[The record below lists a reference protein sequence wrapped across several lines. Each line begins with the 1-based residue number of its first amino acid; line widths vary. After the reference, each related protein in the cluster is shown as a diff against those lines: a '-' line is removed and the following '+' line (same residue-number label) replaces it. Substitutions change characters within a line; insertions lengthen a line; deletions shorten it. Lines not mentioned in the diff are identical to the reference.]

1 LILLNGF
8 DNIIEIHRDSR
19 SITYSGIQSANGRPS
34 IIKYFPFEKLTSS
47 HIVQLTYEYE
57 QAKYIE
63 SEHVSKVYGFEKVRE
78 QNWNGLMFFMENPP
92 GISLRLY
99 LISKKIHV
107 RELLDIAIQIAQGLK
122 ELHRYEIIHSD
133 INPNA
138 IIVNPETRN
147 IKIRD
152 FGFNSITAYK
162 TEEIYNPEIL
172 RNNLP
177 YISPEQTGRTSRKID
192 YRSDFYSLGMTLY
205 EALTGEPPFP
215 SQDPLE
221 IIHAHMTRQPQPSPE
236 AKDAIPQMVYSII
249 MKLIAKNPESRYQSA
264 HGIISDL
271 QECMNQLKSSGRIE
285 VFTPGKNDIHD
296 RFIIP
301 QKLYGRKNEIDN
313 LTTLFEQTR
322 QGPSRFSLVSGPG
335 GIGKSTLIHELHRP
349 VTRHKG
355 YFALGKFNSLN
366 SDMPYSALIQAFQG
380 LIKQIL
386 TESDERL
393 QIWKSA
399 LLEAVGSNGRII
411 TDIVPEAELLIGR
424 QAEVPETGPEESQ
437 NRFKFFLKKFVSIFG
452 NENHP
457 LVLALEDLQWAD
469 SSSLAL
475 LQNLAAESG
484 LSYILFIGSYRND
497 SDQREFSAWLENLKQ
512 LKSEI
517 SDLKLEPLS
526 LSDVTELIIDTLKS
540 PADACRSLAELI
552 YRKTGG
558 NPFFVKQFLKRL
570 NEDDILVYTTA
581 VGWHWD
587 LNRIQMM
594 QATDNVIE
602 LMIER
607 ISRMQATS
615 IEILKIAAIIG
626 NRFNPE
632 ILAEVCDKPVN
643 DIIID
648 LNESIQNELIILVP
662 PYYTFSH
669 DRIHE
674 SILSIISDS
683 ELNELHNRIGNA
695 MLGCAPA
702 ENMPEIVFNTLDH
715 FNRSLDQVT
724 DPAQKKAIIQMN
736 ILAANKAKLSNAY
749 ASAVKYLDYAI
760 SLLPPD
766 MWEKDYETAF
776 SIFLEKA
783 SAQYLAGIIPE
794 DESLFNTLLIRAQ
807 TSTDKA
813 KIYSLLIVLRSH
825 QNRIDEAIGLGIKV
839 CKLFN
844 LKFSPN
850 PGMSSIFTEFLRVR
864 KSLKKVTI
872 HELYNKPEIKDR
884 GILQLMDLLVKIAVP
899 AYHSNLESHRKLLFL
914 ITLKLLALTLKH
926 GNSKYSAFAYVAYG
940 AIIGAVRGE
949 YQKGYELGRLGITL
963 DNKYSDLE
971 LRARIYHLFG
981 SMIGFWN
988 QPFNEYIEYFTTAFQ
1003 TGIAMGDFLFTSF
1016 SILNIFF
1023 HSFRKG
1029 KDINSLIL
1037 IYETH
1042 LNFIKLS
1049 RFSLGLDIFNIF
1061 YAMIYNL
1068 KGIGGAQGIIPDV
1081 DDDPALMIRI
1091 GKNRYVL
1098 HLYYLTRII
1107 SSYMFGDYDK
1117 ALEMASLMEKEA
1129 DRFLYAVVHIEE
1141 YYLYYGLAI
1150 AGNFDSLTP
1159 GSRKRYAK
1167 ILEKSVH
1174 KLKLWSDTCQ
1184 ENFLHLYL
1192 LLKAELL
1199 RIHGRDLEALNCYG
1213 QAIQHSQK
1221 NGYINHEAI
1230 ICERAADFHI
1240 RLGNPI
1246 SAGAHVNQALNCFRQ
1261 WGADMKVRDIERKFS
1276 LYLQQTPTGE
1286 VTSTRLLNYAS
1297 IVNSLQAISSEII
1310 TEDLLKKLMKIAL
1323 ENAGADRGFF
1333 ITVEANSAT
1342 IVAETTMTDDIRTIV
1357 KSIPYDVK
1365 KDLLIP
1371 VINYVMRSKKCL
1383 VIHDARREEN
1393 IPLDQYPEDS
1403 RPMSVLCLP
1412 IERHAKLTGIL
1423 YLENRIVAGAFT
1435 ADHIEILQLLSSQAA
1450 ISLEIAQLYDKLT
1463 QEITQHWKAETA
1475 LRNSEDRYRLV
1486 VESMNEG
1493 ISVLDEVGRL
1503 KFVNTR
1509 FCEMIGYERN
1519 EILGVPLERYLA
1531 ETSVAILKQQLLRRR
1546 RGEHEPYEI
1555 GLMKKDGRIISTIV
1569 SPRPI
1574 YDTEGNFAGSF
1585 GLFTDITEKKKMEE
1599 DLLKASKIE
1608 TLGVFAGGIAHDFNN
1623 LLTAIIGNISLARL
1637 NIPQDDQTFAILAE
1651 AENASLRAKDL
1662 THQLLTFSKGGAP
1675 IKKTTS
1681 IKKLLRQTIDFA
1693 LSGSNIVCIYTI
1705 QNDLWN
1711 AEIDEG
1717 QISQVIHNLVINAMQ
1732 AMQEG
1737 GAIEVKAKNVI
1748 VDEQSLVP
1756 LKPGHYIWIEITDQ
1770 GTGIPPENQKYIFD
1784 PYFTTK
1790 ENGSGLGLTVS
1801 YSIIKRHEGI
1811 ITFESEFGRGTA
1823 FIMYL
1828 PSSKSRIM
1836 DQLVDEQKN
1845 VLASGRCLVMDDD
1858 EVVLRV
1864 AGNMLT
1870 HLGISAD
1877 FATHGQEAIDL
1888 YMKSMETDH
1897 PYDIIIMDLTVPG
1910 KMGGKETIARLK
1922 EINPAIKAIVSS
1934 GYSNDP
1940 VMANYTKYGFKDV
1953 VAKPYRIEDLR
1964 AVINRVMIS
1973 E

>member
-1 LILLNGF
+1 MILLNGF

-19 SITYSGIQSANGRPS
+19 SITYSGIQSANGRPA

-78 QNWNGLMFFMENPP
+78 QNWNGLMFYIENPP

-99 LISKKIHV
+99 LISKKIQA
-107 RELLDIAIQIAQGLK
+107 RELLDIGIQIAQGLK

-133 INPNA
+133 INPNT
-138 IIVNPETRN
+138 ILVNPETRN
-147 IKIRD
+147 VKIRD

-162 TEEIYNPEIL
+162 TEEIYNPEII

-192 YRSDFYSLGMTLY
+192 YRTDFYSLGMTLY

-221 IIHAHMTRQPQPSPE
+221 IIHAHMTRQPQPSIE
-236 AKDAIPQMVYSII
+236 AKETIPTMVYSII

-264 HGIISDL
+264 YGIISDF
-271 QECMNQLKSSGRIE
+271 QECMNQLKASGIIE

-322 QGPSRFSLVSGPG
+322 KGPSRLLLVSGPG
-335 GIGKSTLIHELHRP
+335 GIGKSTLISELHRP

-366 SDMPYSALIQAFQG
+366 SDMPYSAPIQAFQG

-393 QIWKSA
+393 QAWKTA
-399 LLEAVGSNGRII
+399 ILREVGSNGRII
-411 TDIVPEAELLIGR
+411 TDIIPEAELLIGG
-424 QAEVPETGPEESQ
+424 QEQVPETGPEESQ
-437 NRFKFFLKKFVSIFG
+437 NRFKFLFKKFISIFG
-452 NENHP
+452 NEEHP

-475 LQNLAAESG
+475 LQSLSTESG
-484 LSYILFIGSYRND
+484 LSHILFIASYRND
-497 SDQREFSAWLENLKQ
+497 SGLTAFTSWLDKLKEFKT
-512 LKSEI
+512 EI
-517 SDLKLEPLS
+517 SDLPLEPLS
-526 LSDVTELIIDTLKS
+526 LTDVTELIIDTLKS
-540 PADACRSLAELI
+540 TAEACRDLAELI

-570 NEDDILVYTTA
+570 HEDEILVYTTA

-587 LNRIQMM
+587 LTRIQLME
-594 QATDNVIE
+594 ATDNVIE

-607 ISRMQATS
+607 ISRMQAKS
-615 IEILKIAAIIG
+615 IEILKIAAIMG
-626 NRFNPE
+626 NRFNPD
-632 ILAEVCDKPVN
+632 IIAEVCGKPAQ

-648 LNESIQNELIILVP
+648 LNESIQNDLIVLAP
-662 PYYTFSH
+662 PQYAFSH

-674 SILSIISDS
+674 SILSIISDT
-683 ELNELHNRIGNA
+683 ELQELHYRIGNA
-695 MLGCAPA
+695 MLRYNPA
-702 ENMPEIVFNTLDH
+702 KHMPDMVFTILDH
-715 FNRSLDQVT
+715 FNHSLGLVS
-724 DPAQKKAIIQMN
+724 DPAQKKAIVQMN
-736 ILAANKAKLSNAY
+736 MLAANKAKLSNAY
-749 ASAVKYLDYAI
+749 TSAVTYLDYAI

-766 MWEKDYETAF
+766 VWEKDYETAF

-783 SAQYLAGIIPE
+783 TAQYLAGIIPD
-794 DESLFNTLLIRAQ
+794 DESLFDTLLIRAR
-807 TSTDKA
+807 TDTDKA
-813 KIYSLLIVLRSH
+813 KIYSLLIILRSH
-825 QNRIDEAIGLGIKV
+825 QNRVDEAIGLGIKA
-839 CKLFN
+839 CRLFN
-844 LKFSPN
+844 LKLSPD
-850 PGMSSIFTEFLRVR
+850 PGMSSIFSEFLRVR
-864 KSLKKVTI
+864 KSLKKRSI
-872 HELYNKPEIKDR
+872 DELYSRPEIEDR
-884 GILQLMDLLVKIAVP
+884 GVLQLMDVMMKITVP
-899 AYHSNLESHRKLLFL
+899 AYFSNLESHRKLLFL
-914 ITLKLLALTLKH
+914 ITLKLLALTLRH
-926 GNSKYSAFAYVAYG
+926 GNSKYSSFAYVAYG
-940 AIIGAVRGE
+940 AILGAVRGDYRE
-949 YQKGYELGRLGITL
+949 GHELGRLGITL
-963 DNKYSDLE
+963 NNKYNDLE
-971 LRARIYHLFG
+971 LKAKIYHLFG

-988 QPFNEYIEYFTTAFQ
+988 QPFHECIEYFTTAFQ
-1003 TGIAMGDFLFTSF
+1003 TGMAMGDFLFTSF

-1042 LNFIKLS
+1042 LNFIKLT
-1049 RFSLGLDIFNIF
+1049 RFDLGLDIFNIF

-1068 KGIGGAQGIIPDV
+1068 KGMGGAQGIIPCNY
-1081 DDDPALMIRI
+1081 DDPVLKERME
-1091 GKNRYVL
+1091 KNQYVL
-1098 HLYYLTRII
+1098 HLYYLTRVI
-1107 SSYMFGDYDK
+1107 SSYMTGDYDK
-1117 ALEMASLMEKEA
+1117 ALETATLMEKNA
-1129 DRFLYAVVHIEE
+1129 DRYLYAVVYIEE

-1150 AGNFDSLTP
+1150 AEKYDSMPTD
-1159 GSRKRYAK
+1159 SRKRYVK

-1174 KLKLWSDTCQ
+1174 KLKSWADTCQ
-1184 ENFLHLYL
+1184 ENFLHLHL
-1192 LLKAELL
+1192 LLKAELM
-1199 RIHGRDLEALNCYG
+1199 RINGRDLEALQCYG

-1221 NGYINHEAI
+1221 NEYINHEAI
-1230 ICERAADFHI
+1230 ICERAAAFHI
-1240 RLGNPI
+1240 HLGNSI
-1246 SAGAHVNQALNCFRQ
+1246 SASAYVSQALNCFRQ
-1261 WGADMKVRDIERKFS
+1261 WGADVKVRDIEKKFAP
-1276 LYLQQTPTGE
+1276 YLQQTPTGE
-1286 VTSTRLLNYAS
+1286 VTTSRLLNYAS

-1310 TEDLLKKLMKIAL
+1310 TDDLLKKLMKIAL

-1333 ITVEANSAT
+1333 ITTEPNST
-1342 IVAETTMTDDIRTIV
+1342 MIVAETTMTDDIRTVV
-1357 KSIPYDVK
+1357 KSIPYEAK

-1371 VINYVMRSKKCL
+1371 IINYVMRSKKYL

-1393 IPLDQYPEDS
+1393 IPLNQYPEEN

-1423 YLENRIVAGAFT
+1423 YLENRVVAGAFT
-1435 ADHIEILQLLSSQAA
+1435 ADHIEILQLLASQAA

-1463 QEITQHWKAETA
+1463 QEISQHWKAETA

-1493 ISVLDEVGRL
+1493 ISVLDEAGRL

-1519 EILGVPLERYLA
+1519 EILGVPLEQYLA
-1531 ETSVAILKQQLLRRR
+1531 EKSVAILRQQLMRRR

-1555 GLMKKDGRIISTIV
+1555 ELKKKDEKIISTIV

-1585 GLFTDITEKKKMEE
+1585 GLFTDITEKKKMEQ

-1637 NIPQDDQTFAILAE
+1637 NIPQNDQTFAILAE

-1681 IKKLLRQTIDFA
+1681 IKKLLRQTVDFA

-1737 GAIEVKAKNVI
+1737 GAIEVKARNAI
-1748 VDEQSLVP
+1748 LDEQSPVP
-1756 LKPGHYIWIEITDQ
+1756 LKPGHYLCIEITDQ

-1801 YSIIKRHEGI
+1801 YSIIKRHDGLI
-1811 ITFESEFGRGTA
+1811 SFESEFGRETT
-1823 FIMYL
+1823 FIIYL
-1828 PSSKSRIM
+1828 PSSKARIM
-1836 DQLVDEQKN
+1836 DEHDDEQKN
-1845 VLASGRCLVMDDD
+1845 VLASGRVLVMDDD
-1858 EVVLRV
+1858 EVILRV

-1877 FATHGQEAIDL
+1877 FARHGQEAIDM
-1888 YMKSMETDH
+1888 YMKSMEADH

-1922 EINPAIKAIVSS
+1922 EINPAVKAIVSS

-1940 VMANYTKYGFKDV
+1940 VMAHYSDYGFKDV
-1953 VAKPYRIEDLR
+1953 VAKPYRIEDLK